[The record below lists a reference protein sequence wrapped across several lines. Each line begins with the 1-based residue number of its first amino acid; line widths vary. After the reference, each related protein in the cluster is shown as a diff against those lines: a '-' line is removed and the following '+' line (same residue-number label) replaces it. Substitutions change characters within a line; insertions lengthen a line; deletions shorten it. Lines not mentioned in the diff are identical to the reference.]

1 MIKLNYFHSLKD
13 KHLKKGLSLNSL
25 NSKKEKVFKKVIIN
39 KSRPM
44 MDWVTLPYQNAAEIE
59 ELELFGKK
67 ISRIYSNFV
76 VLGIGGSALGANAV
90 KQALYKE
97 DGEDKIKIDI
107 IDNVDAERF
116 ESLLTDI
123 DYKKTMFNIVTKS
136 GKTVEILSMFAVVV
150 NKLKA
155 VLGKDFFINLVVTT
169 ERDNV
174 LWKYC
179 EQNKIKTY
187 EVPKEVGGRYSVL
200 SPVGLLPMAVMG
212 LELKK
217 VLNGAKAVLENYKQE
232 PSNKSICMVSATIM
246 YNYFLQ
252 GKKEFVILPYS
263 ERLNSMADFYIQLLS
278 ESLGKK
284 DLLNGKPNELFFTP
298 TKAVGVT
305 YQHSNLQMY
314 QEGSHDRLF
323 FFINLVKHNE
333 DVKIPKFKNAE
344 LDALLPKTLTSLF
357 KAEQNASSL
366 ALKQAGH
373 PSFEINVPSLTE
385 ENIGALLYY
394 FELTTAL
401 IGEYMQVNTYNQNG
415 VELQKKYTKAIIGV
429 AGFEKEND
437 TLTKMLENKEKYEI

>member
-116 ESLLTDI
+116 ESLLADI